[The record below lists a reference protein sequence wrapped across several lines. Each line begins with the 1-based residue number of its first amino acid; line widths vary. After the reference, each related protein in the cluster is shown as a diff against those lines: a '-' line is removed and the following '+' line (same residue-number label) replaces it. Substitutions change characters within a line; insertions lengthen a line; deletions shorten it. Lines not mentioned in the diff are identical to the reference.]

1 MTPTAEPGAQ
11 GRVPTGVADGRVL
24 RLHHPDDPRAARVEV
39 PAETGGRPLGPEFL
53 PDGDLVVCDAER
65 GLPRVDTA
73 DGTVRAAVHAPY
85 RPSGTVGVVAV
96 DDRGRTVHQP
106 TRRRSG
112 FRMVTSVCVTGDH
125 LVLGSVR
132 EPGAAVC
139 ARPALR

>member
-1 MTPTAEPGAQ
+1 ME
-11 GRVPTGVADGRVL
+11 VL
-24 RLHHPDDPRAARVEV
+24 
-39 PAETGGRPLGPEFL
+39 AETGGRPLGPELL

-73 DGTVRAAVHAPY
+73 VGTARAAAHAPY

-96 DDRGRTVHQP
+96 DDRGRTVHHP

-112 FRMVTSVCVTGDH
+112 FRMVTSVCVTGDDM
-125 LVLGSVR
+125 VLGSFR

-139 ARPALR
+139 ARPAVR